1 MVIKQD
7 KSPNLVK
14 TMNENGQLISPT
26 VSEKRK
32 FVLKCYTIVISFFQ
46 TLLTI
51 LIVRV
56 IDIEDD
62 NEIANNNNVLKL
74 KVS

>member
-1 MVIKQD
+1 M
-7 KSPNLVK
+7 
-14 TMNENGQLISPT
+14 
-26 VSEKRK
+26 
-32 FVLKCYTIVISFFQ
+32 ISFFQ

-62 NEIANNNNVLKL
+62 NEIANKNNVKTKGKL
-74 KVS
+74 ETIDITYAKCSLGLTLIFLFLF